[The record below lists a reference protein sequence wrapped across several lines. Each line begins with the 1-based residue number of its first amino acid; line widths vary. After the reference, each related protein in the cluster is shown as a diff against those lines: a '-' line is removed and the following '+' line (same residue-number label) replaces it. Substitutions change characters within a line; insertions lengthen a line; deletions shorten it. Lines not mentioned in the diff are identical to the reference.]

1 MIFNNK
7 KLKLVINI
15 TNQTDLYLLSY
26 WLQYHKNIF
35 NDISVIT
42 NDNKID
48 FPYCKIIYNF
58 NFNDDNYIELTLND
72 FLIIEDNENNCDIEF
87 RKFKAYPNKNIKY
100 EFNNTFELLN
110 NLINEDITFIEEEK
124 TKSTNKSFIINIEN
138 LIKNKLIE
146 KDLDE
151 YQDESKYI
159 YDILKSKYKNK
170 LFIVTG
176 GCGFIGSHLVD
187 ELILQGHKVIVIDN
201 LLSGNIKNL
210 NTNDNVIY
218 ENIDINN
225 VELLNKTIE
234 DYDNIDGIYHL
245 AEISDE
251 KLCITNP
258 LLCYNTNII
267 GCVNILELARKKNI
281 NKVIISSTNIKY
293 PDLSPYKISKNTIED
308 LIASYIEN
316 YKMNITILK
325 YPIVY
330 GRRQIINNLNEI
342 TNDKNNL
349 YISDIISAN
358 ILAYYSIFNGI
369 LNLYKEDFE
378 ATDKNKAYYEIGWK
392 SRINIKEGIEMTSN
406 NNYSYDENDNTE
418 EIGFIILRHV
428 NNEETNCYWQ
438 LCYKSIRNF
447 YPNNKIVII
456 DDDSNNDYLKSNIN
470 LYKTKIIESEYPRRG
485 ELLPYYYYNKYNFFN
500 IAVILHDSVV
510 INRFIN
516 FNVNTYTMIWDID
529 HDCDDNENDVR
540 IIKEFKNENLTNF
553 YYNKLFW
560 KGCFG
565 SMTVIKHDFL
575 SSINSI
581 FNLNTLLPVILTRRD
596 RSSFER
602 ILACLLQLN
611 ERYSCLISSITN
623 FRIAF
628 QLNYGTYINDQDK
641 YNHMPIVK
649 YWTGR

>member
-1 MIFNNK
+1 
-7 KLKLVINI
+7 
-15 TNQTDLYLLSY
+15 
-26 WLQYHKNIF
+26 
-35 NDISVIT
+35 
-42 NDNKID
+42 
-48 FPYCKIIYNF
+48 
-58 NFNDDNYIELTLND
+58 
-72 FLIIEDNENNCDIEF
+72 
-87 RKFKAYPNKNIKY
+87 
-100 EFNNTFELLN
+100 
-110 NLINEDITFIEEEK
+110 
-124 TKSTNKSFIINIEN
+124 
-138 LIKNKLIE
+138 
-146 KDLDE
+146 
-151 YQDESKYI
+151 
-159 YDILKSKYKNK
+159 
-170 LFIVTG
+170 
-176 GCGFIGSHLVD
+176 
-187 ELILQGHKVIVIDN
+187 
-201 LLSGNIKNL
+201 
-210 NTNDNVIY
+210 
-218 ENIDINN
+218 
-225 VELLNKTIE
+225 
-234 DYDNIDGIYHL
+234 
-245 AEISDE
+245 
-251 KLCITNP
+251 
-258 LLCYNTNII
+258 
-267 GCVNILELARKKNI
+267 
-281 NKVIISSTNIKY
+281 
-293 PDLSPYKISKNTIED
+293 
-308 LIASYIEN
+308 
-316 YKMNITILK
+316 MNITILK

-330 GRRQIINNLNEI
+330 GRRQLINNLNEI
-342 TNDKNNL
+342 SNDKNNI

-369 LNLYKEDFE
+369 LNLYNEEFEDIE
-378 ATDKNKAYYEIGWK
+378 KTDKNKAYYEIGWK

-456 DDDSNNDYLKSNIN
+456 DDDSDKDYLKSNIN